1 MTFLLAMASLPLE
14 ESWLLDEYH
23 TEDDGMGPFQFSPA
37 VDDSV
42 GECSYESASND
53 SVAECSYESASND
66 SVGEC
71 SYESASNDCID
82 DYIDPAL
89 NGLDN
94 TQSSIDHV
102 MVDNGQTSGAVS
114 NALPLY
120 PIAAT
125 RSSSS

>member
-1 MTFLLAMASLPLE
+1 MPSFVPLSFVIQQQLRSIPHERMTYLLAMASLPLE

-42 GECSYESASND
+42 A
-53 SVAECSYESASND
+53 
-66 SVGEC
+66 EC

-102 MVDNGQTSGAVS
+102 MVDIGQTSGAVS
-114 NALPLY
+114 NALPFY